1 MKYQEIN
8 GIADDSELLEIG
20 RKAVE
25 DTLVDWRD
33 NRLSM
38 FNRHNGL
45 VIREKDGKDSSI
57 IRLGTEDAL
66 RIGLRAM
73 AQHMDIKAR
82 QEKVKED
89 LAEVLSFSHEDI
101 GWEDMTEHSKAG
113 YRKEALIILSFL
125 SSSNV
130 MLVDKDADAPKN
142 PFSPLDG
149 RRDYSHYH
157 ETQQEMKE
165 AGYELT
171 YPLEVKK

>member
-125 SSSNV
+125 SSSNA
-130 MLVDKDADAPKN
+130 MLVDKEAELPKALNSNGDAFTEEAVKQDM
-142 PFSPLDG
+142 
-149 RRDYSHYH
+149 RH
-157 ETQQEMKE
+157 

-171 YPLEVKK
+171 YPLEEK